1 MKRKLLYVVCCLV
14 LLTGC
19 SKYKVLKCS
28 YEDENSNMK
37 VITTQKYSFDKSG
50 KKIKKI
56 NIKTEYIFKEQY
68 TNYLKNNNIDIK
80 DSINTDSICN
90 SYKSFENNK
99 CRVDYKENGIIIDL
113 SVDISK
119 KDSKNIDG
127 DYKFYEDYYKELKY
141 ECK

>member
-1 MKRKLLYVVCCLV
+1 MKRKILYVVCCLV

>member
-50 KKIKKI
+50 KKIKNI